1 MRDVAAQST
10 RFSPLRVGA
19 GSLVVAAHAAAL
31 LALSLAAPSGFDL
44 PLKKAIADAIE
55 VVIVPQVR
63 PPLPPPPMP
72 SAPMRHH
79 ATRVPVPEVPVAVPS
94 ELPIPVEAE
103 SEAAVATATEFS
115 DATEG
120 ASDAAAAASGAG
132 VLTVLRGSPPPYP
145 ARARRRGLQGEVLL
159 RIAIDADGWP
169 REAAI
174 SRSSGHRELDRAA
187 QRHVL
192 GNWRLSPP
200 GVAATGELPVRF
212 SLY

>member
-79 ATRVPVPEVPVAVPS
+79 ATRVPVPS

-115 DATEG
+115 NATEG

-192 GNWRLSPP
+192 GNWRFSPP
-200 GVAATGELPVRF
+200 GVAAAGELPVRF